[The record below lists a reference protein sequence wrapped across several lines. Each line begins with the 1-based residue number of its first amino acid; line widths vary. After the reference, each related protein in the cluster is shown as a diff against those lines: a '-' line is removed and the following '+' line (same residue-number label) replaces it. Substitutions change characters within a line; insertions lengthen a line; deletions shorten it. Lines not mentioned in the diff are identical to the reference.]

1 METTHRY
8 EVRAKSTRPRSGV
21 VASDAIAQPIVFSVP
36 PEFAGEPRVW
46 TPEHFFVA
54 AIVACYVS
62 TFSGMAE
69 ISKFH
74 FISLEVDAEGTLEKD
89 TSGWKFTEIKLRPA
103 LRVSQEKDGDRGVR
117 LLEKAERTC
126 LIARSITAK
135 VTLEPTIKVSP
146 EVVLSEAAP

>member
-1 METTHRY
+1 MEAIHRY
-8 EVRAKSTRPRSGV
+8 EVRAKATRVRSGV
-21 VASDAIAQPIVFSVP
+21 VASDAIPQPIVFSAP
-36 PEFAGEPRVW
+36 PEFAGEPHVW

-54 AIVACYVS
+54 ALAACYVS

-74 FISLEVDAEGTLEKD
+74 FLSLEVDTEGTLEKD
-89 TSGWKFTEIKLRPA
+89 ASGWKFTEVKLRPA
-103 LRVSQEKDGDRGVR
+103 LRVSQEKDSERGVR

-146 EVVLSEAAP
+146 EVVLPEAV